1 MITAKS
7 LYNQILS
14 KSELTDSQVDL
25 FIEKFIEPSMDI
37 KNLSISIQYGH
48 FLENI
53 RKINASVY
61 PDEFIEKLKSRGF
74 AVRIVGSRS
83 MHYVLISIPPQGE

>member
-7 LYNQILS
+7 LYNRILS
-14 KSELTDSQVDL
+14 KSEVTDSQVDL

-37 KNLSISIQYGH
+37 KNLSKLMQGGQ
-48 FLENI
+48 FEENI
-53 RKINASVY
+53 RKINGSAN

-74 AVRIVGSRS
+74 AVEVLGSGLIY
-83 MHYVLISIPPQGE
+83 YVQISIPPQGE